1 METNRISRIGKLLAI
16 LFVSISI
23 ATSAQIVPG
32 VVASAGTVSSP
43 AYDGG
48 LVTNGDF
55 SNGSTGWTIATGS
68 VTNGEYVC
76 SSVASYTVLLS
87 QTLSLSYGSTYR
99 VEFTIT
105 NYSAGL
111 LAVLIGDMNGQYD
124 VTWDQQKS
132 ANGTYS
138 VDIIHDNTSAA
149 HVLQFYAEDATTTL
163 HIDNVKVTLAP

>member
-55 SNGSTGWTIATGS
+55 SNGSTGWTIATG
-68 VTNGEYVC
+68 
-76 SSVASYTVLLS
+76 
-87 QTLSLSYGSTYR
+87 LSL
-99 VEFTIT
+99 
-105 NYSAGL
+105 
-111 LAVLIGDMNGQYD
+111 
-124 VTWDQQKS
+124 
-132 ANGTYS
+132 
-138 VDIIHDNTSAA
+138 IH
-149 HVLQFYAEDATTTL
+149 
-163 HIDNVKVTLAP
+163 I